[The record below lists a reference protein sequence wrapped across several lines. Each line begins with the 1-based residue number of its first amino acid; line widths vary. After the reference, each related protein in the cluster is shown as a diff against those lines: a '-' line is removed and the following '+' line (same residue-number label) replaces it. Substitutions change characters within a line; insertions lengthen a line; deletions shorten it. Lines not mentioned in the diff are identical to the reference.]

1 VDLTRFVAHVE
12 RRGMRTNGWTLSTVM
27 VLVVLALTLIGLGCG
42 DDDGDDGNGG
52 DATTLAEE
60 AAALQEEI
68 AGLSD
73 EDQIKR
79 VGAAW
84 AEPFAAGDEEACG
97 YMHPDIVPSL
107 AACSQFLEGALT
119 GSTRLQRTYEGATVT
134 DVTVMGETATTRFS
148 NGESVEFQKDPDGN
162 WKIIEASRAK

>member
-1 VDLTRFVAHVE
+1 
-12 RRGMRTNGWTLSTVM
+12 MRTRRWTLTA
-27 VLVVLALTLIGLGCG
+27 VVAVVAVAVIGLACG
-42 DDDGDDGNGG
+42 GDDGDDGNGG
-52 DATTLAEE
+52 DATTLPGAEE

-68 AGLSD
+68 ADLSD
-73 EDQIKR
+73 EEQIKR

-84 AEPFAAGDEEACG
+84 AEPFATGAEEACG

-119 GSTRLQRTYEGATVT
+119 GSTLLQRTYEGATVT
-134 DVTVMGETATTRFS
+134 DVTVMGETAATQFS
-148 NGESVEFQKDPDGN
+148 NGESVEFQKNPDGD